1 MLDGAWKRTVC
12 KTLSNALVTTL
23 RVTLRTELT
32 SIWLPIQFGAI
43 VLAALAAW
51 ACAAA
56 MRRRFDLVS
65 ATMGWPPYLR
75 IFVRALIDNFGVLA
89 FMVFIGVARAAIRAW
104 ATHPR
109 TYILGVAGDLATAWV
124 VIALV
129 ASLIRNPFIN
139 RLVSVT
145 AWTIA
150 ALSILGLLDDT
161 VTALDARAIVI
172 GGLRVTPLLI
182 LKTTVLLAVALWA
195 ATATSNFLDRRVQHV
210 SGLTPSIQVLLAKL
224 IRIGVMTVAIVIVLS
239 AVGIDLSVLA
249 VFTGAIGVGLG
260 FGLQKIVANF
270 VSGIILLADKSIKP
284 GDVITVGDH
293 FGWVANMGA
302 RYTSVDLKDGRELLV
317 PNEDLVTQRVI
328 NWTYSSDLMR
338 LEVKF
343 TTTYDS
349 DLHKTR
355 AAAIAAAQ
363 SVRGGAEDAAAGL
376 PSDRIRRERDRI
388 RAVVLDQGRRHR
400 PDQRALRRDDR
411 AVGHVRAR
419 GRQAADPRPGAD
431 HRRAGRSD
439 AAAWL
444 TSTWH
449 CEVLPACFMVA
460 SPPARIAKL

>member
-1 MLDGAWKRTVC
+1 MEADGLQDTLD
-12 KTLSNALVTTL
+12 ALITAL

-32 SIWLPIQFGAI
+32 SVWLPIQFGAI
-43 VLAALAAW
+43 ALAALAAW
-51 ACAAA
+51 TCAAA
-56 MRRRFDLVS
+56 VRRRFDLVS

-75 IFVRALIDNFGVLA
+75 IFVRALLDNFGVLA
-89 FMVFIGVARAAIRAW
+89 FMIIIAVVRAAIRTW

-182 LKTTVLLAVALWA
+182 LKTAVLLAVALWA
-195 ATATSNFLDRRVQHV
+195 ATATSNFLDHRVQHV

-224 IRIGVMTVAIVIVLS
+224 IRIGVMMVAIVVVLS

-249 VFTGAIGVGLG
+249 VFTGAIGVGVG

-284 GDVITVGDH
+284 GDVITIGDH

-343 TTTYDS
+343 NTTYDS
-349 DLHKTR
+349 DLRKTR
-355 AAAIAAAQ
+355 AAAIQAALSVAEVLKVPPPVCHLTGYGSSAIEYVLWFWIKDAATGPT
-363 SVRGGAEDAAAGL
+363 SVRSAVMIALWDTFEREGISL
-376 PSDRIRRERDRI
+376 PK
-388 RAVVLDQGRRHR
+388 
-400 PDQRALRRDDR
+400 
-411 AVGHVRAR
+411 
-419 GRQAADPRPGAD
+419 PGA
-431 HRRAGRSD
+431 
-439 AAAWL
+439 
-444 TSTWH
+444 
-449 CEVLPACFMVA
+449 
-460 SPPARIAKL
+460 ARIIVEQAK

>member
-1 MLDGAWKRTVC
+1 MEADGLQDTLD
-12 KTLSNALVTTL
+12 ALITAL

-43 VLAALAAW
+43 ALAALAAW
-51 ACAAA
+51 TCAAA
-56 MRRRFDLVS
+56 VRRRFDLVS

-75 IFVRALIDNFGVLA
+75 IFVRALVDNFGVLA
-89 FMVFIGVARAAIRAW
+89 FMIIIAVVRTAIRTW
-104 ATHPR
+104 VTHPR

-182 LKTTVLLAVALWA
+182 LKTAVLLAVALWA
-195 ATATSNFLDRRVQHV
+195 ATATSNFLDHRVQQV

-343 TTTYDS
+343 NTTYDS
-349 DLHKTR
+349 GLHKTR
-355 AAAIAAAQ
+355 AVAVQAALSVAEVLKVPPPVCHLTGYGSSAIEYVLWFWIKDAATGPT
-363 SVRGGAEDAAAGL
+363 SVRSAVMIALWDTFEREGISL
-376 PSDRIRRERDRI
+376 PK
-388 RAVVLDQGRRHR
+388 
-400 PDQRALRRDDR
+400 
-411 AVGHVRAR
+411 
-419 GRQAADPRPGAD
+419 PGA
-431 HRRAGRSD
+431 
-439 AAAWL
+439 
-444 TSTWH
+444 
-449 CEVLPACFMVA
+449 
-460 SPPARIAKL
+460 ARIIVEQAK